1 MTKQLVKEKEDAVA
15 EAVAAAEQDKRESLL
30 MISQFLRL
38 AAQRRADKNTDPE
51 SDESLALEAL
61 LFLFYDGEDG
71 AVQGMLKY
79 IQGADENVI
88 TSLGDS
94 LQTTCE
100 FPSTTITTMSLI
112 IFRCTDQGCISCI
125 CSSTSCH

>member
-100 FPSTTITTMSLI
+100 FLSTTITTMSLI
-112 IFRCTDQGCISCI
+112 IF
-125 CSSTSCH
+125 